1 MMPRVRRL
9 SRAVALSLL
18 AAELVACG
26 GTIYFNG
33 SGPSPTPQPTFA
45 AIQPASPL
53 PADVDAMTALEQR
66 PMRLPVLAP
75 NASCPVSSSG
85 GTGLNSG
92 LGLGPLYLSGGLGSW
107 YSGGQEV
114 GLIVAP
120 KYSGPLLVRSTQFG
134 GDGTSKIT
142 LADMPAQYRDEMV
155 AKWRQHGVLVVFAI
169 HATGGG
175 LYLPAVI
182 SSSFWRAWEGSLST
196 DGPGCFALQVDGD
209 LFTEFIVISV
219 QAVAQRPP
227 GP

>member
-1 MMPRVRRL
+1 MSGL
-9 SRAVALSLL
+9 GSSSRALAVFLVA
-18 AAELVACG
+18 AGLVACG
-26 GTIYFNG
+26 GTIYFRG
-33 SGPSPTPQPTFA
+33 SGPSPTPQPRIA
-45 AIQPASPL
+45 AIEPAPPL
-53 PADVDAMTALEQR
+53 PAGTDAIIALSQR

-92 LGLGPLYLSGGLGSW
+92 LGVGPVYLSGGLGSW

-114 GLIVAP
+114 DLMVDS
-120 KYSGPLLVRSTQFG
+120 KYSGPLLVRSSQLG
-134 GDGTSKIT
+134 SDGKAKVTF
-142 LADMPAQYRDEMV
+142 ADFPALMRDEMV
-155 AKWRQHGVLVVFAI
+155 AKWRQHGVLVVSAV

-219 QAVAQRPP
+219 QAGAQRPP